1 MRVKNNP
8 KISIIGLWHLGC
20 VTSACLANFGYNVI
34 GYDKDK
40 KIVKNLL
47 KGKVPILELGLEELI
62 KKNINGKRLQFSN
75 NLKEVVCDANYI
87 LLTIDTP
94 VDEQDMVDLSSINDV
109 IYEISRFITDQVTI
123 IICSQIPV
131 GTSKKYIEIIKQKRQ
146 DIKFGLAY
154 CPENL
159 RLGNA
164 IKNFENP
171 DRIIIGVE
179 NKETANKVLKFF
191 DVLNCPKIIMSLEEA
206 EMTKHAINSF
216 LATCISF
223 ANSVGNLCNKIGID
237 MEKVSEGLMSESRI
251 GNKLPLRAGMGF
263 AGGTLGRDLR
273 ILEKIGEQN
282 GNKMELVK
290 SVLKVNHEQNIL
302 IVSKLK
308 EFFHSLEDLTIGIL
322 GLTYKAGTNTLR
334 RSTSIEIINEL
345 LVSNS
350 KVRAYDPAI
359 TEIKSITNNNF
370 QLYNDPYLVVK
381 GVDILIILTDWPE
394 FQKLNYKEI
403 YNNMK
408 RPIILDMK
416 NCLNKIMLKKIGF
429 NYIKFN

>member
-1 MRVKNNP
+1 MKVKNNP
-8 KISIIGLWHLGC
+8 KVCVIGLWHLGC

-40 KIVKNLL
+40 KVIKNLV
-47 KGKVPILELGLEELI
+47 KGKAPILESGLNKLI
-62 KKNINGKRLQFSN
+62 KKNVNSKKLQFSN
-75 NLKEVVCDANYI
+75 NIKEVVSDANYI

-94 VDEQDMVDLSSINDV
+94 VDEQDRIDLSPVNDM
-109 IYEISRFITDQVTI
+109 IDEISKFMTDQVTI

-131 GTSKKYIEIIKQKRQ
+131 GTSKKYIEVIKQSRP
-146 DIKFGLAY
+146 DIRFGLAY

-164 IKNFENP
+164 IKKFKNP

-179 NKETANKVLKFF
+179 NKETGKKVIKFF
-191 DVLNCPKIIMSLEEA
+191 DILNCPKIIMSLEEA
-206 EMTKHAINSF
+206 EMTKHAINAF

-223 ANSVGNLCNKIGID
+223 VNSIGNLCNKMGID
-237 MEKVSEGLMSESRI
+237 MRKVSDGLMSEDRI

-273 ILEKIGEQN
+273 ILEKLGKQKR
-282 GNKMELVK
+282 NKMRLIE
-290 SVLKVNHEQNIL
+290 SVLKINHEQNVL
-302 IVSKLK
+302 IVSKL
-308 EFFHSLEDLTIGIL
+308 EEIFHSLEGLTICIL

-345 LVSNS
+345 LISNS
-350 KVRAYDPAI
+350 KIRVHDPSI
-359 TEIKSITNNNF
+359 SEIKSITNNNF
-370 QLYNDPYLVVK
+370 KIYNDPYLAVK

-394 FQKLNYKEI
+394 FQKLNYKKI
-403 YNNMK
+403 YKDMK
-408 RPIILDMK
+408 RPMILDVK
-416 NCLNKIMLKKIGF
+416 NCLNEIMLKKIGF
-429 NYIKFN
+429 DYIKN